1 MTKRAVVVITGI
13 LLALAAL
20 GTIALA
26 DDGGVM
32 QRTMG
37 HDAFTAMV
45 QQMRGVLGNERAD
58 QMLAS
63 CEAMVAAA
71 QSGTDAQGGMSGM
84 MSGGQSGMSGMM
96 SGTGMQGMMGR

>member
-1 MTKRAVVVITGI
+1 MGVVAAAMVLG
-13 LLALAAL
+13 ALFL

-32 QRTMG
+32 QQLMG

-45 QQMRGVLGNERAD
+45 QQMRAVLGNERAD

-63 CEAMVAAA
+63 CEAMMAAA
-71 QSGTDAQGGMSGM
+71 QSGTGA
-84 MSGGQSGMSGMM
+84 QSGMSGMM
-96 SGTGMQGMMGR
+96 AGSGMPQMMQGMMGR

>member
-1 MTKRAVVVITGI
+1 MMKRVAVAATALVLGI
-13 LLALAAL
+13 LAL
-20 GTIALA
+20 GSIALA

-32 QRTMG
+32 QQLMG

-63 CEAMVAAA
+63 CEAMMAAA
-71 QSGTDAQGGMSGM
+71 QPGSSSQG
-84 MSGGQSGMSGMM
+84 GMSGMM
-96 SGTGMQGMMGR
+96 SGTGMQQMMQGMGMMGR